1 MRAPLSSVARGALIA
16 RVEQIWRLVASCQA
30 GQSSQLMGPHSA
42 TSSPPTRSRAGLRT
56 AALLWH
62 LSPAQT
68 TATSVAVPEGDAGDA
83 SDRRLTSA
91 QARSFA
97 SDGFLHLKHAIPPK
111 LVERALGAVD
121 QMISE
126 YEAERPGKHGG
137 VYTIIATLLKS
148 GHTNGAID
156 ELMDHP
162 ALFPILLDLMGP
174 YIQIMGSQIYVR
186 YPQLGAAD
194 PTRMLSGYHTDA
206 GPSLGQIHV
215 TEDSLPINLKVQF
228 FLTDILAEDRANF
241 CVVPGS
247 HRTPLPS
254 KAERDLEPGW
264 PSTGQQLLVEAGDIV
279 IFPNTLW
286 HGVASNQQEDNVR
299 RSLTFRYG
307 QMWSRPYDYQVC
319 PPNVLDRMTP
329 RRRRLMGDM
338 GDSLQNGENQA
349 TDYFKPTDQI
359 EVMMTGLDFSCP
371 HVG

>member
-1 MRAPLSSVARGALIA
+1 MSRRP
-16 RVEQIWRLVASCQA
+16 
-30 GQSSQLMGPHSA
+30 A
-42 TSSPPTRSRAGLRT
+42 TRPQPTRSRVGLRT
-56 AALLWH
+56 ATLLRH
-62 LSPAQT
+62 LSPAQSA
-68 TATSVAVPEGDAGDA
+68 ATGVAVKEGDAGDG
-83 SDRRLTSA
+83 SDQRLTSA

-97 SDGFLHLKHAIPPK
+97 TDGFLHLKHAIPPE
-111 LVERALGAVD
+111 LVARALGAVD
-121 QMISE
+121 HMISE

-228 FLTDILAEDRANF
+228 FLTDIVAEDRANF

-264 PSTGQQLLVEAGDIV
+264 PSGGQQLLVEAGDIV

-319 PPNVLDRMTP
+319 PPDVLERMTP

-338 GDSLQNGENQA
+338 GDGMQNGENQA

-359 EVMMTGLDFSCP
+359 EVMMSGLDFPCP
-371 HVG
+371 HVS